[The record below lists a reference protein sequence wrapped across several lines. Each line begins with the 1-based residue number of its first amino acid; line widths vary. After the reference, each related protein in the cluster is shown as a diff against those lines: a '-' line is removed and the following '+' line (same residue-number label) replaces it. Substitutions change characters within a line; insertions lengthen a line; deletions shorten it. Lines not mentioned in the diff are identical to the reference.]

1 MQSLGIPASG
11 RLLQELLWPHILI
24 DAILLFLCYKLSSQL
39 YKEKIVEGAPHL
51 PNDQVA
57 VCRTHI
63 LCGKRYEPWFT
74 FSIPRQS
81 IVRRKHDYEDETV
94 VCIDFSKAGS

>member
-39 YKEKIVEGAPHL
+39 YKEKFVEGSSHL
-51 PNDQVA
+51 TNNQVA
-57 VCRTHI
+57 VCQTHL

-74 FSIPRQS
+74 FSIPRQR
-81 IVRRKHDYEDETV
+81 IVRRKCGSEDETV
-94 VCIDFSKAGS
+94 VCIDFSKVGS